1 MVSRDRLFRHAG
13 CDVADGAEPIDLGRP
28 VIAEAELPPCPS
40 PLRHP
45 LRAAGW
51 LVTLAAGIASL
62 VAVLSVLAAI
72 PLANIVAL
80 GAMLEAEG
88 RVVRSGRLRDA
99 LPFAGLLPRLGG
111 IALGTAFWIGVVLL
125 VAEAA
130 SDAALV
136 APGSAAAVAWARART
151 LAAVIV
157 SVHIVLAIHAGGGF
171 AAFFRP
177 LRNLRLAIAAA
188 REGTAWSASA
198 AAIERGLDAVRP
210 LGLFWLGLRGF
221 AGALLWLVVP
231 TNLFSALR
239 HTRRPGEVIA
249 MLAGALGLVVVLSW
263 VPFLQARFAATG
275 RLAEFRDWRGVRE
288 LYRRAPVAMLVAVI
302 VLYGLSLPLYLFKV
316 LVPPRDALP
325 LITPVFVVT
334 ILPARV
340 LVGWATARAQKAEK
354 RAWLLVRVAAS
365 AALVALLAVYL
376 AVLFFMPA
384 IGAFGR
390 RVLFEHHALL
400 LPTPF

>member
-1 MVSRDRLFRHAG
+1 
-13 CDVADGAEPIDLGRP
+13 
-28 VIAEAELPPCPS
+28 
-40 PLRHP
+40 
-45 LRAAGW
+45 
-51 LVTLAAGIASL
+51 VTLVAGIASL
-62 VAVLSVLAAI
+62 MAVLSVLAAI
-72 PLANIVAL
+72 PLLNIVAL

-99 LPFAGLLPRLGG
+99 LPFAGLLPRIGG
-111 IALGTAFWIGVVLL
+111 IALGTAFWIAVVLV

-136 APGSAAAVAWARART
+136 APDGGAAVAWARART
-151 LAAVIV
+151 ATAIFVAVHV
-157 SVHIVLAIHAGGGF
+157 VLAIHAGGGF
-171 AAFFRP
+171 ASFFRP
-177 LRNLRLAIAAA
+177 WRNLRLVLAAIRA
-188 REGTAWSASA
+188 GTAWSASA
-198 AAIERGLDAVRP
+198 AALERGLDAVRP

-221 AGALLWLVVP
+221 AGALVWLVVP
-231 TNLFSALR
+231 TILFSSLR
-239 HTRRPGEVIA
+239 HTRRPGEVLA

-275 RLAEFRDWRGVRE
+275 RFAEFRDWRGVRE
-288 LYRRAPVAMLVAVI
+288 LYRRAPVAMLTAVV

-325 LITPVFVVT
+325 LITPVFAVT

-340 LVGWATARAQKAEK
+340 LVGWATARALRAEK
-354 RAWLLVRVAAS
+354 RAWLVVRLAAS
-365 AALVALLAVYL
+365 ATLLGLLAVYL